1 MPMDEKTLSD
11 QISHLM
17 NDTPEIEPGSSEE
30 STDEKKDILAES
42 LKTAAGQTD
51 GALDAALD
59 EFMEGKGVL
68 HETTRAAI
76 TRGGSGLTEII
87 KLLTSQFKLSPA
99 VAKVI
104 ASLIL
109 KMQSSVSK
117 ETAKDS
123 TAKKK
128 PRRKA
133 KPKTASSAKK
143 KPSSSK
149 KPKKK
154 TTAKAKKTTSKKP
167 AKKKTVAKAKP
178 RSTKKTASQK
188 AAKKKPAAKT
198 SQEKTTAKGKPKK
211 AKRSNPVEIP

>member
-17 NDTPEIEPGSSEE
+17 NDTPEADPGPSEE
-30 STDEKKDILAES
+30 NTDEKKDILVES

-76 TRGGSGLTEII
+76 TRGSSGLSEVI

-99 VAKVI
+99 VAKII

-123 TAKKK
+123 TTKKK

-133 KPKTASSAKK
+133 KPKAASSAKK

-154 TTAKAKKTTSKKP
+154 TAAKAQKTTSKKP
-167 AKKKTVAKAKP
+167 AKKKTAAKTKP
-178 RSTKKTASQK
+178 RSSKKTASTK

-198 SQEKTTAKGKPKK
+198 SQKKTTTKAKPKM
-211 AKRSNPVEIP
+211 AKRSNSVEIP

>member
-1 MPMDEKTLSD
+1 MPIDEKTLSD

-17 NDTPEIEPGSSEE
+17 NDTPENEPGPGDEN
-30 STDEKKDILAES
+30 TDAKKDILVES
-42 LKTAAGQTD
+42 LKTEAGQT
-51 GALDAALD
+51 DAALD
-59 EFMEGKGVL
+59 EFMEGRGVL

-76 TRGGSGLTEII
+76 TRGGSGLNEVIQ
-87 KLLTSQFKLSPA
+87 LLTSQFKLSPA
-99 VAKVI
+99 VAKII

-123 TAKKK
+123 TTKKK
-128 PRRKA
+128 PRR

-143 KPSSSK
+143 KPISSK

-154 TTAKAKKTTSKKP
+154 TAAKAKKTTSKKP
-167 AKKKTVAKAKP
+167 AKKKVVAKAKP

-198 SQEKTTAKGKPKK
+198 SQKKATTQAKPKK
-211 AKRSNPVEIP
+211 AKRSNTVEIP